1 MSTALL
7 KPLKIDF
14 GSRKPLFCSM
24 KKVLLILSMV
34 FVLCSCY
41 SPERDCE
48 KFRTGTFE
56 FQTYLNGEM
65 VTSTFTRNDSI
76 EIDRFL
82 NKSDTSSIRWVNK
95 CEYILKNLNPKN
107 MAEEKPLH
115 IKILTT
121 KDNTYTFEYG
131 LVGESKKQK
140 GMVTRIN

>member
-1 MSTALL
+1 MTALL

-14 GSRKPLFCSM
+14 GGRKPLFCSM
-24 KKVLLILSMV
+24 KKVFLILFTV
-34 FVLCSCY
+34 FTFSSCY
-41 SPERDCE
+41 SPERDCD

-82 NKSDTSSIRWVNK
+82 DKTDTSSIRWINE
-95 CEYILKNLNPKN
+95 CEYILKNQNPKN

-115 IKILTT
+115 IKILTS
-121 KDNTYTFEYG
+121 KKNTYTFEYG
-131 LVGESKKQK
+131 LVGESQKQK
-140 GMVTRIN
+140 GTVTKVN